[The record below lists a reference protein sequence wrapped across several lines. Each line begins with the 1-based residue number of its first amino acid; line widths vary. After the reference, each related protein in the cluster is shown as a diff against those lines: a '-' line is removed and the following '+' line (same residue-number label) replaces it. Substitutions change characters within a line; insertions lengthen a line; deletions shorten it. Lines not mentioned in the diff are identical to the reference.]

1 MAKSQIIDAEIE
13 PDIGLKLSK
22 TPFEWHLEDPGL
34 FVLHFIASRYTDL
47 GLMYVSGTAGDSA
60 LIPHS

>member
-13 PDIGLKLSK
+13 SDLGMKLSK
-22 TPFEWHLEDPGL
+22 TPLECHLEDQGC
-34 FVLHFIASRYTDL
+34 FVLHFIASRYTSL
-47 GLMYVSGTAGDSA
+47 GLMYVSGTADDPA